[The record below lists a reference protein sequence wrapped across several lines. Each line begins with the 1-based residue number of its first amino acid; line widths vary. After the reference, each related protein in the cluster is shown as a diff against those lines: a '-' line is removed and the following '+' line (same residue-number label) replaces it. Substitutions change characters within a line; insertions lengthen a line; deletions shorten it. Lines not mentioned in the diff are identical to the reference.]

1 VTKSTP
7 KVQLTLTD
15 SIISLYTPDTRFL
28 CSLTCSHAAFP
39 GLGAQ
44 RGMGMAGGASSCPPP
59 RCSHALPLG
68 SHQEQ
73 LPAQRPMVSCHA
85 QRAACGWAVWWSRE
99 AGAWCEQHLFRR
111 QGELEG
117 HGEHLHDGAE
127 GLQPLGPSAG
137 RAPASTPTRSRDGRR
152 CASSGPLS
160 PSRAAAPAL
169 LDAIR
174 GRSHMVAAHEW
185 VAAAEL
191 VQPGS
196 VRGAPRSDHR
206 K

>member
-1 VTKSTP
+1 MRPSRASAHSEAWAWRAARAP
-7 KVQLTLTD
+7 A
-15 SIISLYTPDTRFL
+15 RR
-28 CSLTCSHAAFP
+28 HAAPMRCRLAAIKNSFQRSVQWSP
-39 GLGAQ
+39 AMHREQPVGGL
-44 RGMGMAGGASSCPPP
+44 RGGSARRAS
-59 RCSHALPLG
+59 G
-68 SHQEQ
+68 
-73 LPAQRPMVSCHA
+73 V
-85 QRAACGWAVWWSRE
+85 GK
-99 AGAWCEQHLFRR
+99 HLFRR
-111 QGELEG
+111 RGELEG

-196 VRGAPRSDHR
+196 VRGRAASPKVNALSAF
-206 K
+206 